1 MVEFYIHFFIQ
12 LSKRIYL
19 VINLSP
25 LKTSSPSCSM
35 LQAGGTRVGC
45 VGMRECEGVRE
56 EVVIEMLQHLECGN
70 AILNPNPCDP
80 LQNLVKKRLLRICYE
95 SVSERGRKRER
106 EEKERERDA

>member
-35 LQAGGTRVGC
+35 LQAGGTCIGC